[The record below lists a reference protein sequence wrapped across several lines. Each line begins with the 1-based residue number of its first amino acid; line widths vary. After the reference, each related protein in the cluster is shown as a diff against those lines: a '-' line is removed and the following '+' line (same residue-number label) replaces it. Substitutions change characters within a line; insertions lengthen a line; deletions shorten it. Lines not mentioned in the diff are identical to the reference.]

1 MEYRSLK
8 INEPTNLLKARTL
21 VALAI
26 LASLL
31 SVAKFNHCADTG
43 WATPDQY
50 VHACYSDLPALFEAR
65 GLSTQQWPF
74 ASDDNSVEYPVL
86 TAMVMYAT
94 SFAANSPVSYFNINI
109 FFLILLFIATAIVV
123 RKIRPEFAY
132 LVPIAPAMVASLFIN
147 WDLWAIATMMLAIY
161 WFDQKQY
168 LSSAVLL
175 GVSISTKFLPIFLL
189 IPIVFIFWRE
199 NKIKEAI
206 KYAAV
211 TFGIW
216 CAINLPF
223 ALTTPTGW
231 WRFYKLNLERG
242 PDWGSFWLA
251 LQQLGIN
258 STNLN
263 YLSILLL
270 LIALTTVA
278 ILLFEI
284 KYTPSLASVAFFVLA
299 SVMLASKVYSPQYV
313 LWLTPLAV
321 IALTNKKD
329 LHAFWVW
336 QATEVIYHI
345 AIWQHIAL
353 VTDAKFGLGPTP
365 YAVLTLLRIAGTI
378 YLMAVLA
385 RRALQARNTHSRLL
399 DLLFEGSKAYP

>member
-1 MEYRSLK
+1 MK
-8 INEPTNLLKARTL
+8 VKAL
-21 VALAI
+21 IALAI
-26 LASLL
+26 LAALL
-31 SVAKFNHCADTG
+31 SVAKFSHCANTG

-65 GLSTQQWPF
+65 GLSTNQWPF
-74 ASDDNSVEYPVL
+74 ASDDNSVEYPVI
-86 TAMVMYAT
+86 TAMVMYLT

-109 FFLILLFIATAIVV
+109 FFLILLFIATVMLV

-132 LVPIAPAMVASLFIN
+132 LVPVAPAMIASLFIN
-147 WDLWAIATMMLAIY
+147 WDLWAIASMMLAIY
-161 WFDQKQY
+161 WFDRKQFTN
-168 LSSAVLL
+168 SALL
-175 GVSISTKFLPIFLL
+175 MGLSISTKFLPIFLL

-206 KYAAV
+206 KYVAV

-216 CAINLPF
+216 LAINLPF
-223 ALTTPTGW
+223 AVTTPTGW
-231 WRFYKLNLERG
+231 WRFYQLNLDRG

-258 STNLN
+258 LTNLN

-270 LIALTTVA
+270 LIALTSIA

-284 KYTPSLASVAFFVLA
+284 KYTPTLASVSFFVLA

-329 LHAFWVW
+329 LHAFWLW
-336 QATEVIYHI
+336 QATELIYHI
-345 AIWQHIAL
+345 AIWQHFAQ

-365 YAVLTLLRIAGTI
+365 FAILTLVRIGGTI

-385 RRALQARNTHSRLL
+385 RRALQARNTHSKLL

>member
-1 MEYRSLK
+1 MKSAK
-8 INEPTNLLKARTL
+8 IRTL
-21 VALAI
+21 LVLAI

-31 SVAKFNHCADTG
+31 SVAKFSHCADTG

-65 GLSTQQWPF
+65 GLSTNQWPF
-74 ASDDNSVEYPVL
+74 ASDDNSVEYPVI
-86 TAMVMYAT
+86 TAMVMYVT
-94 SFAANSPVSYFNINI
+94 SFAANSPVSYFNVNI
-109 FFLILLFIATAIVV
+109 FFLILLFIATVVLV

-132 LVPIAPAMVASLFIN
+132 LVPVAPAMIASLFIN
-147 WDLWAIATMMLAIY
+147 WDLWAIATMLLVIY
-161 WFDQKQY
+161 WFDRKKY
-168 LSSAVLL
+168 LGSAALL
-175 GVSISTKFLPIFLL
+175 GLSISTKFLPIFLL

-199 NKIKEAI
+199 SKNKEGI
-206 KYAAV
+206 KYIAV
-211 TFGIW
+211 TFATW
-216 CAINLPF
+216 LAINLPF
-223 ALTTPTGW
+223 AITTPTGW

-258 STNLN
+258 FTNLN
-263 YLSILLL
+263 WLSILLL
-270 LIALTTVA
+270 LIALTTIAV
-278 ILLFEI
+278 LLFELNH
-284 KYTPSLASVAFFVLA
+284 TPSLASVAFFVLA

-336 QATEVIYHI
+336 QATELIYHI
-345 AIWQHIAL
+345 AIWQHLAQ

-365 YAVLTLLRIAGTI
+365 FAILTLVRIGGTI
-378 YLMAVLA
+378 YLMAILA
-385 RRALQARNTHSRLL
+385 RRALKGRNTRSKLL

>member
-1 MEYRSLK
+1 MFVMK
-8 INEPTNLLKARTL
+8 PAKVRTL
-21 VALAI
+21 IVLAI

-31 SVAKFNHCADTG
+31 SVAKFSHCADTG

-74 ASDDNSVEYPVL
+74 ASDDNSVEYPVI
-86 TAMVMYAT
+86 TAMVMYVT
-94 SFAANSPVSYFNINI
+94 SFAANSPVSYFNVNI
-109 FFLILLFIATAIVV
+109 FFLILLFIATVV
-123 RKIRPEFAY
+123 LVRRIRPEFAY
-132 LVPIAPAMVASLFIN
+132 LVPVAPAMIASLFIN
-147 WDLWAIATMMLAIY
+147 WDLWAIATMLLAIY
-161 WFDQKQY
+161 WFDRKQY
-168 LSSAVLL
+168 LGSAALMGL
-175 GVSISTKFLPIFLL
+175 SISTKFLPVFLL
-189 IPIVFIFWRE
+189 IPIAFILWRE
-199 NKIKEAI
+199 NKVKELL
-206 KYAAV
+206 KFVAV
-211 TFGIW
+211 TLGTW
-216 CAINLPF
+216 LAINLPF
-223 ALTTPTGW
+223 AITTPTGW

-242 PDWGSFWLA
+242 PDWGSIWLA

-258 STNLN
+258 FTNLN

-270 LIALTTVA
+270 LIALTTIAV
-278 ILLFEI
+278 LLFEL
-284 KYTPSLASVAFFVLA
+284 KHTPTLASVAFFVLA

-336 QATEVIYHI
+336 QATEMMYHL
-345 AIWQHIAL
+345 AIWQHLAQ

-365 YAVLTLLRIAGTI
+365 FAILTLVRIGGTI

-385 RRALQARNTHSRLL
+385 RRALMARNTHSKLL

>member
-1 MEYRSLK
+1 MNQS
-8 INEPTNLLKARTL
+8 NLLKGRAL
-21 VALAI
+21 IALAI

-31 SVAKFNHCADTG
+31 SVAKFSHCANTG

-50 VHACYSDLPALFEAR
+50 IHACYSDLPALFEAR
-65 GLSTQQWPF
+65 GLSTNQWPF
-74 ASDDNSVEYPVL
+74 ASDDNSVEYPVI
-86 TAMVMYAT
+86 TAMVMYVT
-94 SFAANSPVSYFNINI
+94 SFVANSPVSYFNINI
-109 FFLILLFIATAIVV
+109 FFLILLFIATVIVV

-132 LVPIAPAMVASLFIN
+132 LVPVAPAMIASLFIN

-161 WFDQKQY
+161 WFDRKQFLY
-168 LSSAVLL
+168 SALL
-175 GVSISTKFLPIFLL
+175 MGVSISTKFLPIFLL

-199 NKIKEAI
+199 KKINEAI
-206 KYAAV
+206 KYIAI

-216 CAINLPF
+216 LAINLPF
-223 ALTTPTGW
+223 AVTTPTGW
-231 WRFYKLNLERG
+231 WRFYKLNLDRG
-242 PDWGSFWLA
+242 PDWGSIWLA

-258 STNLN
+258 FTNLN

-270 LIALTTVA
+270 LIALTTIA
-278 ILLFEI
+278 ILLFEL
-284 KYTPSLASVAFFVLA
+284 KYTPTLASVAFFVLA

-329 LHAFWVW
+329 LHAFWLW
-336 QATEVIYHI
+336 QATEMIYHI
-345 AIWQHIAL
+345 AIWQHLAQ
-353 VTDAKFGLGPTP
+353 VTDAKYGLGPTP
-365 YAVLTLLRIAGTI
+365 FAILTLLRIGGTI

>member
-1 MEYRSLK
+1 MK
-8 INEPTNLLKARTL
+8 VRTL

-26 LASLL
+26 LAALL
-31 SVAKFNHCADTG
+31 SVAKFSHCANTG

-65 GLSTQQWPF
+65 GLSTNQWPF
-74 ASDDNSVEYPVL
+74 ASDDNSVEYPVI
-86 TAMVMYAT
+86 TAMVMYVT

-109 FFLILLFIATAIVV
+109 FFLILLFIATVLVV

-132 LVPIAPAMVASLFIN
+132 LVPVAPAMIASLFIN
-147 WDLWAIATMMLAIY
+147 WDLWAIATMILAIY
-161 WFDQKQY
+161 WFDRKQF
-168 LSSAVLL
+168 LHSALVM

-189 IPIVFIFWRE
+189 IPIVFILWRE

-206 KYAAV
+206 KYLAI
-211 TFGIW
+211 TFGTW
-216 CAINLPF
+216 LAINLPF
-223 ALTTPTGW
+223 ALTTPKGW
-231 WRFYKLNLERG
+231 WRFYKLNLDRG
-242 PDWGSFWLA
+242 PDWGSLWLA

-258 STNLN
+258 FTNLN

-270 LIALTTVA
+270 LIALTTIA

-284 KYTPSLASVAFFVLA
+284 KYTPSLASVAFFVIA
-299 SVMLASKVYSPQYV
+299 AVMLASKVYSPQYV

-329 LHAFWVW
+329 LHAFWLW
-336 QATEVIYHI
+336 QTTELIYHI
-345 AIWQHIAL
+345 AIWQHLAQ
-353 VTDAKFGLGPTP
+353 VTDAKFGLAPTP
-365 YAVLTLLRIAGTI
+365 FAILTLLRIGGTI

-385 RRALQARNTHSRLL
+385 RRALQARNTHSKLL